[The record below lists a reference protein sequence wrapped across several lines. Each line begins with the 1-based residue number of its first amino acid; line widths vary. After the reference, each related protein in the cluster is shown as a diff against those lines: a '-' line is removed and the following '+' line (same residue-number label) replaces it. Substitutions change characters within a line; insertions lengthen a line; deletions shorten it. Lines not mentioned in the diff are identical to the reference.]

1 MKTPII
7 RYYLEPKYKDV
18 ESRVIPET
26 ILVEVNYGYFEK
38 SSNGKKRSK
47 PFRISLGS
55 RILPKNFGRKHDNF
69 IYNDEV
75 FKKFSRKNTTVKVKM
90 GLMEN
95 AIYELEN
102 HYVVNQVTPEPNQ
115 YKEALKIKLYGKKND
130 DVAEQSILDF
140 VYNKIK
146 DDEGNLKIEQKKGI
160 SKGTIKSYKTLS
172 HHLENYEIAT
182 GDILKFSTF
191 DEVKYWGF
199 WDVLNDIFKGKV
211 SVKNPNQPI
220 KQRTN
225 VNGYSANSLQKHQKN
240 LLRVLRLAKKEHK
253 LVLDLEDES
262 LTLKNS
268 ESMKD
273 FYVSES
279 ELQKIIDTD
288 VSHDVK
294 LQRAKEYSIVA
305 GLTGMRFES
314 MFDIVN
320 ETIEVCEEDGF
331 NFKYVH
337 SKQNKTKTEVYIPL
351 LKPIQD
357 ILEKYD
363 GKFPKFPINQTI
375 NEDLKELFEYL
386 EIDEIVTITKETYS
400 DGTIESKVPKCQR
413 ISAHDFKHS
422 FYSNLYKYKVRQS
435 VIDDITH
442 PDRVPKNAMAKF
454 YNRANMLDKAKMFV
468 TEINKINSNIYKL

>member
-7 RYYLEPKYKDV
+7 RYYLESKSKDV
-18 ESRVIPET
+18 EERVVLESIM
-26 ILVEVNYGYFEK
+26 VEVNYGYK
-38 SSNGKKRSK
+38 LIGSNRKGRNK
-47 PFRISLGS
+47 PFRLALKAM
-55 RILPKNFGRKHDNF
+55 ILPKDFGKKENNF
-69 IYNDEV
+69 IYDEAV
-75 FKKFSRKNTTVKVKM
+75 FKKYSRKNNTIKVKM
-90 GLMEN
+90 GFLEK
-95 AIYELEN
+95 AIHELEN
-102 HYVVNQVTPEPNQ
+102 HYVVNRIMPKPEEFK
-115 YKEALKIKLYGKKND
+115 KELIIKLYG
-130 DVAEQSILDF
+130 EQDGEIIEQTILDF

-146 DDEGNLKIEQKKGI
+146 DDERNLKIEQKKGI

-191 DEVKYWGF
+191 DEVKYWSF

-273 FYVSES
+273 FYVSEL

-363 GKFPKFPINQTI
+363 GRFPKFPINQTI

-386 EIDEIVTITKETYS
+386 EIDEIVIITKVTYS
-400 DGTIESKVPKCQR
+400 EGTVVNRVPKYKM

-442 PDRVPKNAMAKF
+442 PDRVPKNAMAKV

-468 TEINKINSNIYKL
+468 TEIMKIDSHIYKF

>member
-1 MKTPII
+1 MKTPVI
-7 RYYLEPKYKDV
+7 RYYLESKSKDV
-18 ESRVIPET
+18 EKRELLESIM
-26 ILVEVNYGYFEK
+26 VEVNYGYK
-38 SSNGKKRSK
+38 LIGSNGKGRNK
-47 PFRISLGS
+47 PFRLALKAM
-55 RILPKNFGRKHDNF
+55 ILPKDFGKKENNF
-69 IYNDEV
+69 IYDDAV
-75 FKKFSRKNTTVKVKM
+75 FKRYSRKNNTIKVKM
-90 GLMEN
+90 GFLEK

-102 HYVVNQVTPEPNQ
+102 HYVVNRIMPKPEEF
-115 YKEALKIKLYGKKND
+115 KKALKVKLYG
-130 DVAEQSILDF
+130 EQGHEIIEQTILDF

-146 DDEGNLKIEQKKGI
+146 RDEDNLQIKQKKSI
-160 SKGTIKSYKTLS
+160 RESTIKSYRTLS
-172 HHLENYEIAT
+172 HHLENYQIVT
-182 GDILKFSTF
+182 GDVLKFSTF
-191 DEVKYWGF
+191 NEAKYWVF
-199 WDVLNDIFKGKV
+199 WNVLNNIFKGKI
-211 SVKNPNQPI
+211 SVKNPNQPR
-220 KQRTN
+220 KQRTDI
-225 VNGYSANSLQKHQKN
+225 NGYSASSLQKHQKN
-240 LLRVLRLAKKEHK
+240 LLRVLRLAKKEYE

-273 FYVSES
+273 FYVSEL
-279 ELQKIIDTD
+279 ELQKIINTD
-288 VSHDVK
+288 VSHDFK
-294 LQRAKEYSIVA
+294 LQRAKEYSIIS

-314 MFDIVN
+314 MFDSVN
-320 ETIEVCEEDGF
+320 ETIKVCEEDGF
-331 NFKYVH
+331 NFKYIH

-400 DGTIESKVPKCQR
+400 DGTVIKRVPKYER

-422 FYSNLYKYKVRQS
+422 FYSNLYTYKVRQS

-442 PDRVPKNAMAKF
+442 PDRVPKNAMAKV